1 MPVIYNQVVYDD
13 CQLAIW
19 EITESYDEMY
29 SRIHFFEG
37 EKENFKNY
45 KSDLRQ
51 LEWLSV
57 RRLLREVRGVPT
69 QIVYNESRKP
79 FLFNSDQHISISHS
93 RNLTAVL
100 LSNTR
105 KLGLDLEYMAQDIK
119 KVAHKFLNRDE
130 YIVENKAKRNFHM
143 YIHWCAKEALYKLC
157 DKQDINFRKNLT
169 IEPFEPDDCGEIMGW
184 VDNKFWHDKFLLR
197 YFTIK
202 DYIVVYC
209 CK

>member
-130 YIVENKAKRNFHM
+130 YIVENKAKRNFQRS
-143 YIHWCAKEALYKLC
+143 I
-157 DKQDINFRKNLT
+157 I
-169 IEPFEPDDCGEIMGW
+169 
-184 VDNKFWHDKFLLR
+184 
-197 YFTIK
+197 
-202 DYIVVYC
+202 
-209 CK
+209 